1 MPCQQHCDWLASF
14 PELTNGTDA
23 IICVFFGCFDF
34 GAVACYE
41 RHLDVISFAAVGL

>member
-23 IICVFFGCFDF
+23 IIYVFFGCFDF